1 MYSDAGTWGLGG
13 SLPPLLPPIFCRTI
27 NPIPTGEGRLSPLI
41 NTGTPNFFHLPA
53 SLMHACNRGCSCRL
67 VVLMYYILS
76 TIMHYS
82 IKTGSSLDISIW
94 MTFKIPAWLTDII
107 FDLIAHFWK
116 KLRSFFGYKVIMVQY
131 LPTYLLTKYVFRKNP
146 LYLLHKSI
154 ENAWEKG
161 VFKFSNSP
169 CF

>member
-1 MYSDAGTWGLGG
+1 MEQCVSCRRYRRSD
-13 SLPPLLPPIFCRTI
+13 
-27 NPIPTGEGRLSPLI
+27 
-41 NTGTPNFFHLPA
+41 
-53 SLMHACNRGCSCRL
+53 LMHACNRGCSCRL

-107 FDLIAHFWK
+107 FDPIAHFWK

-131 LPTYLLTKYVFRKNP
+131 LLTYLLTKYVFRSNP
-146 LYLLHKSI
+146 LYLLHKGI
-154 ENAWEKG
+154 ENVWEKG

-169 CF
+169 CVQILIIEIFNFFRNSIIFPDDFIT